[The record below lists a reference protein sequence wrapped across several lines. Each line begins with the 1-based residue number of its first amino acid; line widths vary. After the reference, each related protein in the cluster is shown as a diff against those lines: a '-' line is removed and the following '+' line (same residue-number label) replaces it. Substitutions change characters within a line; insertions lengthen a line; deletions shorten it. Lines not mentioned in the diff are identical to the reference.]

1 VLLARLRLGIVVGL
15 PLCAVG
21 AALNVVFA
29 TDHLG
34 ARLSGFG
41 VLTALYGLTLALTR
55 WRAAA
60 RRASALA
67 IGYVLALAGSLF
79 YLISLSPAD
88 VDVLSGPVSW
98 LLMAAML
105 FFPWGAGVQGAIS
118 GAIAVGYAALVWA
131 HGGGEGMRTF
141 NVALNLGVAVVVS
154 VIGAGVIERSR
165 QHAFRERRRVRA
177 LAVQRRRLIEVG
189 RDLRSTLSFDE
200 IVQRL
205 VVHALRLIPAD
216 GVLMALREPDAGAY
230 RIAAAS
236 GDDRLLALTDVQWDE
251 RFTAVF
257 CRAFAPAEVRE
268 CPGGPL
274 DALVVPGLREHGVE
288 RALIA
293 AVGPNP
299 GAAGFVFWTRRS
311 AQPFSRA
318 HRLAA
323 QGIADQ
329 AFTALSAARLY
340 EDAARASRLKSEF
353 VSTMS
358 HELRTPL
365 NVIMGYNQILHESL
379 DPEPETS
386 RALDAVRRASLELLD
401 LVDATLDLGRLEAG
415 REHVREEPVAVRELF
430 DELARELAPV
440 PRAANVVLRW
450 DAGDGPTL
458 IVDRRKLKTV
468 LKNLAGNALKF
479 TPAGTVRVECRRVDE
494 QCVFRVVDTGIG
506 IRPEDQAAVFEM
518 FRQADSSDTRRYG
531 GTGLG
536 LYIVRQLV
544 RLLAGE
550 ITLQSTVGRGSTF
563 TVTVPLAGTRG
574 GRQRPAA

>member
-1 VLLARLRLGIVVGL
+1 LL
-15 PLCAVG
+15 
-21 AALNVVFA
+21 
-29 TDHLG
+29 
-34 ARLSGFG
+34 
-41 VLTALYGLTLALTR
+41 
-55 WRAAA
+55 
-60 RRASALA
+60 
-67 IGYVLALAGSLF
+67 
-79 YLISLSPAD
+79 
-88 VDVLSGPVSW
+88 
-98 LLMAAML
+98 
-105 FFPWGAGVQGAIS
+105 
-118 GAIAVGYAALVWA
+118 WA
-131 HGGGEGMRTF
+131 HGDAGGMRTF
-141 NVALNLGVAVVVS
+141 NVALNLGVAVAVS
-154 VIGAGVIERSR
+154 VIGAAVIERSR
-165 QHAFRERRRVRA
+165 RHAFRERLRVRA

-189 RDLRSTLSFDE
+189 RDLRSTLSIGE

-205 VVHALRLIPAD
+205 EVAALRLIPAD
-216 GVLMALREPDAGAY
+216 GVLMALRERDAAVY
-230 RIAAAS
+230 RIVAAS
-236 GDDRLLALTDVQWDE
+236 GDGRLLPLIDVQWDE
-251 RFTAVF
+251 SFTADF

-299 GAAGFVFWTRRS
+299 AAAGFVFWTRGGPE
-311 AQPFSRA
+311 PFSRTQ
-318 HRLAA
+318 RLAA

-379 DPEPETS
+379 EPEPETA

-415 REHVREEPVAVRELF
+415 RENVNEEPVAVRELF
-430 DELARELAPV
+430 DELARELAPL
-440 PRAANVVLRW
+440 PRGADVVLRW

-458 IVDRRKLKTV
+458 TVDRRKLKTV

-479 TPAGTVRVECRRVDE
+479 TPAGSVRVECRRAGE
-494 QCVFRVVDTGIG
+494 RCVFRVVDTGIG

-550 ITLQSTVGRGSTF
+550 ITLESTVGRGSTF
-563 TVTVPLAGTRG
+563 TVTVPVAGTSG